1 MEPQQRSHPTPF
13 PSYDPYATHPHDNI
27 RAWLD
32 GVVMDE
38 EHKPLVTDVLHALSG
53 LQHPSE
59 THKTE
64 QPRPKVTVRTIGP
77 GFMGRAPPFASTEF
91 FANIVVVAIL
101 LLFAPGFTLLAA
113 GVFFTSRVAERVAR
127 TMPHTGDANMVSN
140 EQPDYFQASHS
151 ESSESSATATV
162 DDMYRQIEDLARQ
175 VTNASRPHS
184 LHVQDDVLNPP
195 KDSPLNP
202 NSAYFDTVAWTKAFI
217 SLYES
222 DPSSTPGRLTGV
234 AFKNLNVFGYS
245 TGTQYQKSAGNIAL
259 SIASDLVGLATG
271 RTQSRIDILRDFEGL
286 VEPGEMLLALGPPG
300 SGCSTLLKTLAGQ
313 TEGLNVSKDSY
324 MNFRGIDPR
333 YMHDWFRGDVLYNA
347 EVDVHL
353 APLTVGDTLEF
364 ASRARVPATIP
375 AGLISKQYA
384 RIMRDVLMASFG
396 ITHTL
401 NTKVGDDY
409 VRGVS
414 GGERKRVSIV
424 EAALTGA
431 KFQCWDNSTR
441 GLDSG
446 NAIAFCQNLRTQ
458 ADLLDVAAVVAIYQA
473 PQSAYDLFDKVTVL
487 YEGRQ
492 IYFGKI
498 DQAKQYFENMG
509 FMCPDRQTTPDFLT
523 SMTSPS
529 ERRIRPGYEDQAP
542 RTADD
547 FAARW
552 KDSREHSALM
562 SDISAYEKA
571 HPAKVRLEEF
581 QQSIKAER
589 SSFQRLK
596 SPYMI
601 TYPRQVKLCLWRGW
615 KRLVADPGF
624 TISSLVFNIIVGF
637 VLGSMFFNLKAD
649 SSTFYYRGGL
659 IFFALLFNA
668 FASEMEVLTL
678 YAQRPVVEKHNRY
691 ALYHQSAE
699 AISSFILELPY
710 KITNV
715 FTFNSILYFMAN
727 LKREPGPFFFFC
739 LVSFAVLLAM
749 SGIYRTMASL
759 ARTSHQAMVPVT
771 LVTIGVM
778 MYAGFTVPTSYMQGW
793 SRWMGY
799 INPLSYAFEALMAN
813 EFHGRTFQCSGL
825 VPSGSVYGDLP
836 ISGRTCAV
844 VGAVLGSDLV
854 DGDRYIE
861 QSFGYFN
868 SHKWRNVGIL
878 CGYIVFF
885 FITYIVAAEFAKPPK
900 SEGEVLVFRRGKMPA
915 GLAEKARSD
924 EEHQTREIAVT
935 EKVHSLP
942 VEKRPSNERPRP
954 SACGKPIFH
963 WEDIC
968 YDVKI
973 KGQDRRILDHIDGW
987 VQPGVITALMGAS
1000 GAGKTTLLDA
1010 LATRVTMGILSG
1022 DTMVNGQPTDK
1033 SFPHRVGYVQQQDVH
1048 MDTMTVREALQFS
1061 ALLRQSAEIP
1071 RSEKLEYIDEVID
1084 LLDMGDFVD
1093 AVIGVPGQGLN
1104 VEQRKRLTIGVEL
1117 AARPQLL
1124 VFLDEPTSGL
1134 DSQTSWAICD
1144 LIEKLAKSGQAV
1156 LCTIHQPSAMLFSR
1170 FDRLLL
1176 LQRGGKTVYFGDIGT
1191 NARTMIDY
1199 LERNGAPPCPV
1210 DGNPAEWM
1218 LKVTTLSDD
1227 GPNWFDIWRSSPEYH
1242 DVKDELGLLR
1252 QLSTGQG
1259 SGNDSASHHEFVA
1272 SFWTQFVQV
1281 FSRTAKHFWR
1291 SPVYIWSKLTLTV
1304 LLALYIGFTFK
1315 SDNSLQGL
1323 QNQLYAF
1330 FMCLTT
1336 VNEFSKQVMPM
1347 FIPQRA
1353 LYEVRERPSRVY
1365 RWTTYLLSN
1374 VVVEMIWNT
1383 IAAVIFFFCW
1393 YYPARFFR
1401 NTTPDDVNIR
1411 GFTVFLFIWIFF
1423 LWTST
1428 FSQLAIVAIETA
1440 DLASIPASLFAIL
1453 CMSFCGI
1460 GVIRADLPAIW
1471 SDLMYY
1477 VSPMTY
1483 LVSGALSTCLHG
1495 SKVVCTAKEIV
1506 QVPVPSNM
1514 TCGEFLGPFVQGA
1527 GGYLVDA
1534 AATDMCGYCRMATTD
1549 DFLAHFEIKYDDRWR
1564 NFGLLWV
1571 YVGFNI
1577 IAACGLYW
1585 LARVPKGQ
1593 GVRRK

>member
-1 MEPQQRSHPTPF
+1 M
-13 PSYDPYATHPHDNI
+13 
-27 RAWLD
+27 RAS
-32 GVVMDE
+32 E
-38 EHKPLVTDVLHALSG
+38 EH
-53 LQHPSE
+53 E
-59 THKTE
+59 N
-64 QPRPKVTVRTIGP
+64 PRPWSGEV
-77 GFMGRAPPFASTEF
+77 
-91 FANIVVVAIL
+91 
-101 LLFAPGFTLLAA
+101 
-113 GVFFTSRVAERVAR
+113 
-127 TMPHTGDANMVSN
+127 
-140 EQPDYFQASHS
+140 S
-151 ESSESSATATV
+151 ESSTSTAV
-162 DDMYRQIEDLARQ
+162 DDMQRRIENLARQ
-175 VTNASRPHS
+175 VTNPSRPHS
-184 LHVQDDVLNPP
+184 ISGQEDVLNPP
-195 KDSPLNP
+195 KNSCLDPFSPN
-202 NSAYFDTVAWTKAFI
+202 FDTAAWTKAFI

-222 DPSSTPGRLTGV
+222 DPNAAPDRLTGV
-234 AFKNLNVFGYS
+234 AFRNLSVFGYS
-245 TGTQYQKSAGNIAL
+245 TGTQYQKSSGNILL
-259 SIASDLVGLATG
+259 SMASDLVGLATG
-271 RTQSRIDILRDFEGL
+271 RTRGRIDILQDFEGL
-286 VEPGEMLLALGPPG
+286 VGPGEMLLALGPPG

-313 TEGLNVSKDSY
+313 TEGLNVSSESY
-324 MNFRGIDPR
+324 MNFRGINPR
-333 YMHDWFRGDVLYNA
+333 HMHDWFRGDVLYNA

-353 APLTVGDTLEF
+353 APLSVGDTLEF
-364 ASRARVPATIP
+364 ASRARVPSRVP
-375 AGLISKQYA
+375 GGLSSKQYA
-384 RIMRDVLMASFG
+384 RIMRDVMMAAFG
-396 ITHTL
+396 ITHTV
-401 NTKVGDDY
+401 NTKVGNDY

-446 NAIAFCQNLRTQ
+446 NAITFCQNLRTQ
-458 ADLLDVAAVVAIYQA
+458 SDLLSVAAVVAIYQA

-498 DQAKQYFENMG
+498 DQAKAYFENLG
-509 FMCPDRQTTPDFLT
+509 FLCPDRQTTPDFLT
-523 SMTSPS
+523 SMTSPN
-529 ERRIRPGYEDQAP
+529 ERRIRPGYEHLAP
-542 RTADD
+542 RTPEE

-552 KDSREHSALM
+552 KASPDRSQLS
-562 SDISAYEKA
+562 SGITGYEQA
-571 HPAKVRLEEF
+571 HPEKDRLEEF
-581 QQSIKAER
+581 SQSVKAEQ
-589 SSFQRLK
+589 SSMQRLK
-596 SPYMI
+596 SPYTI
-601 TYPRQVKLCLWRGW
+601 TYPQQVKLCIWRGW

-624 TISSLVFNIIVGF
+624 TLSSLIYNIIVGF
-637 VLGSMFFNLKAD
+637 VLGSMFFGLKVD
-649 SSTFYYRGGL
+649 SSTFYYRGGI
-659 IFFALLFNA
+659 IFFSLLFNA

-678 YAQRPVVEKHNRY
+678 YEQRPVVEKHNRY

-699 AISSFILELPY
+699 AISSYVLELPY

-739 LVSFAVLLAM
+739 LVSFAVLLSM

-771 LVTIGVM
+771 LLTLGVM

-813 EFHGRTFQCSGL
+813 EFHGRTFQCGTL
-825 VPSGSVYGDLP
+825 IPSGGSYDQLP
-836 ISGRTCAV
+836 LSLRTCSA
-844 VGAVLGSDLV
+844 VGAVPGSDVV

-861 QSFGYFN
+861 ESFGYHN
-868 SHKWRNVGIL
+868 SHKWRNFGIL
-878 CGYIVFF
+878 CGFIIFF
-885 FITYIVAAEFAKPPK
+885 FITYIITAEYAKPPK
-900 SEGEVLVFRRGKMPA
+900 SEGEVLVFRRGKLPP
-915 GLAEKARSD
+915 GIDEKSRSD
-924 EEHQTREIAVT
+924 EEHRIGHVALT
-935 EKVHSLP
+935 EKVH
-942 VEKRPSNERPRP
+942 PSPPERQVSEERPRP
-954 SACGKPIFH
+954 SACGRPIFH
-963 WEDIC
+963 WEDVC

-973 KGQDRRILDHIDGW
+973 KGEDRRILDNVDGW

-1010 LATRVTMGILSG
+1010 LATRVTMGVLSG

-1048 MDTMTVREALQFS
+1048 MDTMTVREALEFS

-1071 RSEKLEYIDEVID
+1071 RHEKLAYIDEVID
-1084 LLDMGDFVD
+1084 LLDMGDFID

-1176 LQRGGKTVYFGDIGT
+1176 LQRGGKTVYFGDIGP
-1191 NARTMIDY
+1191 NARVMIDY
-1199 LERNGAPPCPV
+1199 LESNGAPPCPA
-1210 DGNPAEWM
+1210 DANPAEWM
-1218 LKVTTLSDD
+1218 LKVTTLSED
-1227 GPNWFDIWRSSPEYH
+1227 GPNWFDIWRSSPEYGA
-1242 DVKDELGLLR
+1242 VKDELGLLR
-1252 QLSTGQG
+1252 QLAANRSLESDQ
-1259 SGNDSASHHEFVA
+1259 ASDHEFVT
-1272 SFWTQFVQV
+1272 SFSTQLAQV
-1281 FSRTAKHFWR
+1281 FLRTAKHFWR

-1336 VNEFSKQVMPM
+1336 VNEFSKQIMPM

-1365 RWTTYLLSN
+1365 RWSTYILSN
-1374 VVVEMIWNT
+1374 VAIEMIWNT
-1383 IAAVIFFFCW
+1383 IAAVVFFFCW
-1393 YYPARFFR
+1393 YYPARFTR
-1401 NTTPDDVNIR
+1401 NTTPDDVSIR
-1411 GFTVFLFIWIFF
+1411 GFTVFLFMWMFF

-1428 FSQLAIVAIETA
+1428 FSQLAIVAVETA
-1440 DLASIPASLFAIL
+1440 DLASIPSSLFAIL

-1471 SDLMYY
+1471 ADFMYW

-1495 SKVVCTAKEIV
+1495 SEVVCAEKEIV
-1506 QVPVPSNM
+1506 KVPLPAAST
-1514 TCGEFLGPFVQGA
+1514 TCGEFLGPFVQAA
-1527 GGYLVDA
+1527 GGYIVDA
-1534 AATDMCGYCRMATTD
+1534 AATDTCGYCSMRTTD
-1549 DFLAHFEIKYDDRWR
+1549 DYLKHFEIDYDDRWR

-1571 YVGFNI
+1571 YIGFNV
-1577 IAACGLYW
+1577 AAICGLYW

-1593 GVRRK
+1593 GVKRKQA

>member
-1 MEPQQRSHPTPF
+1 M
-13 PSYDPYATHPHDNI
+13 
-27 RAWLD
+27 RAS
-32 GVVMDE
+32 E
-38 EHKPLVTDVLHALSG
+38 EH
-53 LQHPSE
+53 E
-59 THKTE
+59 N
-64 QPRPKVTVRTIGP
+64 PRPWSGEV
-77 GFMGRAPPFASTEF
+77 
-91 FANIVVVAIL
+91 
-101 LLFAPGFTLLAA
+101 
-113 GVFFTSRVAERVAR
+113 
-127 TMPHTGDANMVSN
+127 
-140 EQPDYFQASHS
+140 S
-151 ESSESSATATV
+151 ESSTSTAV
-162 DDMYRQIEDLARQ
+162 DDMQRRIENLARQ
-175 VTNASRPHS
+175 VTNPSRPHS
-184 LHVQDDVLNPP
+184 ISGQEDVLNPP
-195 KDSPLNP
+195 KNSCLDPFSPN
-202 NSAYFDTVAWTKAFI
+202 FDTAAWTKAFI

-222 DPSSTPGRLTGV
+222 DPNAAPDRLTGV
-234 AFKNLNVFGYS
+234 AFRNLSVFGYS
-245 TGTQYQKSAGNIAL
+245 TGTQYQKSSGNILL
-259 SIASDLVGLATG
+259 SMASDLVGLATG
-271 RTQSRIDILRDFEGL
+271 RTRGRIDILQDFEGL

-300 SGCSTLLKTLAGQ
+300 SGCSTLLKTLAGH
-313 TEGLNVSKDSY
+313 TEGLNVSNESY
-324 MNFRGIDPR
+324 MNFRGLGTPINSPFFYLRRLGINPR
-333 YMHDWFRGDVLYNA
+333 HMHDWFRGDVLYNA

-353 APLTVGDTLEF
+353 APLSVGDTLEF
-364 ASRARVPATIP
+364 ASRARVPCRVP
-375 AGLISKQYA
+375 GGLSSKQYA
-384 RIMRDVLMASFG
+384 RIMRDVMMAAFG
-396 ITHTL
+396 ITHTV
-401 NTKVGDDY
+401 NTKVGNDY

-446 NAIAFCQNLRTQ
+446 NAITFCQNLRTQ
-458 ADLLDVAAVVAIYQA
+458 SDLLNVAAVVAIYQA

-498 DQAKQYFENMG
+498 DQAKAYFENLG
-509 FMCPDRQTTPDFLT
+509 FLCPDRQTTPDFLT
-523 SMTSPS
+523 SMTSPN
-529 ERRIRPGYEDQAP
+529 ERRIRPGYEHLAP
-542 RTADD
+542 RTPEE

-552 KDSREHSALM
+552 KASPDRSQLSSE
-562 SDISAYEKA
+562 ITGYEQA
-571 HPAKVRLEEF
+571 HPEKDRLEEF
-581 QQSIKAER
+581 SESVKAER
-589 SSFQRLK
+589 SSMQRLK
-596 SPYMI
+596 SPYTI
-601 TYPRQVKLCLWRGW
+601 TYPQQVKLCIWRGW

-624 TISSLVFNIIVGF
+624 TLSSLIYNIIVGF
-637 VLGSMFFNLKAD
+637 VLGSMFFGLKVD
-649 SSTFYYRGGL
+649 SSTFYYRGGI
-659 IFFALLFNA
+659 IFFSLLFNA

-678 YAQRPVVEKHNRY
+678 YEQRPVVEKHNRY

-699 AISSFILELPY
+699 AISSYVLELPY

-727 LKREPGPFFFFC
+727 LKREP
-739 LVSFAVLLAM
+739 
-749 SGIYRTMASL
+749 
-759 ARTSHQAMVPVT
+759 
-771 LVTIGVM
+771 VM

-793 SRWMGY
+793 SRWMSY

-813 EFHGRTFQCSGL
+813 EFHGRTFHCGTL
-825 VPSGSVYGDLP
+825 IPSGGSYDQLP
-836 ISGRTCAV
+836 LSLRTCSA
-844 VGAVLGSDLV
+844 VGAVPGSDVV

-861 QSFGYFN
+861 ESFGYHN
-868 SHKWRNVGIL
+868 SHKWRNFGIL
-878 CGYIVFF
+878 CGFIIFF
-885 FITYIVAAEFAKPPK
+885 FITYIITAEYAKPPK
-900 SEGEVLVFRRGKMPA
+900 SEGEVLVFRRGKLPP
-915 GLAEKARSD
+915 GIDEKSRSD
-924 EEHQTREIAVT
+924 EEHRIGHVALA
-935 EKVHSLP
+935 EKVH
-942 VEKRPSNERPRP
+942 PSPPERQVSEDRPRP

-963 WEDIC
+963 WEDVC

-973 KGQDRRILDHIDGW
+973 KGEDRRILDNVDGW

-1010 LATRVTMGILSG
+1010 LATRVTMGVLSG

-1048 MDTMTVREALQFS
+1048 MDTMTVREALEFS

-1071 RSEKLEYIDEVID
+1071 RHEKLAYIDEVID
-1084 LLDMGDFVD
+1084 LLDMGDFID

-1176 LQRGGKTVYFGDIGT
+1176 LQRGGKTVYFGDIGP
-1191 NARTMIDY
+1191 NARVMIDY
-1199 LERNGAPPCPV
+1199 LESNGAPPCPA
-1210 DGNPAEWM
+1210 DANPAEWM
-1218 LKVTTLSDD
+1218 LKVTTLSED
-1227 GPNWFDIWRSSPEYH
+1227 GPNWFDIWRSSPEYRS
-1242 DVKDELGLLR
+1242 VKDELGLLR
-1252 QLSTGQG
+1252 QLAANQSLESDQ
-1259 SGNDSASHHEFVA
+1259 ASDHEFVT
-1272 SFWTQFVQV
+1272 SFSTQLAQV
-1281 FSRTAKHFWR
+1281 LLRTAKHFWR

-1336 VNEFSKQVMPM
+1336 VNEFSKQIMPM

-1365 RWTTYLLSN
+1365 RWSTYILSN
-1374 VVVEMIWNT
+1374 VAIEMIWNT
-1383 IAAVIFFFCW
+1383 IAAVVFFFCW
-1393 YYPARFFR
+1393 YYPARFTR
-1401 NTTPDDVNIR
+1401 NTTPDDVSIR
-1411 GFTVFLFIWIFF
+1411 GFTVFLFMWMFF

-1440 DLASIPASLFAIL
+1440 DLASIPSSLFAIL

-1471 SDLMYY
+1471 ADFMYW

-1495 SKVVCTAKEIV
+1495 SEVVCAEKEIV
-1506 QVPVPSNM
+1506 KVPLPAANT
-1514 TCGEFLGPFVQGA
+1514 TCGEFLGPFVQAA
-1527 GGYLVDA
+1527 GGYIVDA
-1534 AATDMCGYCRMATTD
+1534 AATDTCGYCSMRTTD
-1549 DFLAHFEIKYDDRWR
+1549 DYLKHFEIDYDDRWR

-1571 YVGFNI
+1571 YIGFNV
-1577 IAACGLYW
+1577 AAICGLYW

-1593 GVRRK
+1593 GVKRKQA

>member
-1 MEPQQRSHPTPF
+1 MR
-13 PSYDPYATHPHDNI
+13 
-27 RAWLD
+27 
-32 GVVMDE
+32 
-38 EHKPLVTDVLHALSG
+38 
-53 LQHPSE
+53 PSE
-59 THKTE
+59 GSEH
-64 QPRPKVTVRTIGP
+64 
-77 GFMGRAPPFASTEF
+77 
-91 FANIVVVAIL
+91 
-101 LLFAPGFTLLAA
+101 
-113 GVFFTSRVAERVAR
+113 
-127 TMPHTGDANMVSN
+127 
-140 EQPDYFQASHS
+140 FQASDAGYS
-151 ESSESSATATV
+151 DSSATTAA
-162 DDMYRQIEDLARQ
+162 DEMDREIENLARQ
-175 VTNASRPHS
+175 ITIASRPHS
-184 LHVQDDVLNPP
+184 LHVQDDVLNPT
-195 KDSPLNP
+195 KNSPLDP
-202 NSAYFDTVAWTKAFI
+202 NSPNFNAAVWTKAFI

-222 DPSSTPGRLTGV
+222 DPASTPGRLTGV
-234 AFKNLNVFGYS
+234 AFKQLSVFGYS
-245 TGTQYQKSAGNIAL
+245 TGTQYQKSVGNMAL
-259 SIASDLVGLATG
+259 SIASDLFGLVGSRNKA
-271 RTQSRIDILRDFEGL
+271 RIDILRDFEGL
-286 VEPGEMLLALGPPG
+286 VEPGEMLLVLGPPG

-333 YMHDWFRGDVLYNA
+333 RMHDWFRGDVLYNA

-364 ASRARVPATIP
+364 ASRARVPAKVP
-375 AGLISKQYA
+375 AGLTSKQYA
-384 RIMRDVLMASFG
+384 RIMRDVIMAAFG
-396 ITHTL
+396 ITHTV

-446 NAIAFCQNLRTQ
+446 NAIAFCQNIRTQ
-458 ADLLDVAAVVAIYQA
+458 ADLLNVAAVVAIYQA

-492 IYFGKI
+492 IFFGRI
-498 DQAKQYFENMG
+498 DQAKGYFESLG
-509 FMCPDRQTTPDFLT
+509 FLCPERQTTPDFLT
-523 SMTSPS
+523 SMTSPN
-529 ERRIRPGYEDQAP
+529 ERRVKPGYENMAP
-542 RTADD
+542 RTPDE

-552 KDSREHSALM
+552 KASQDRAILM
-562 SDISAYEKA
+562 ASIEVYEQA
-571 HPAKVRLEEF
+571 HPAEHRLDEF

-589 SSFQRLK
+589 SSLQRLK

-601 TYPRQVKLCLWRGW
+601 SYPRQVKLCLWRGW

-678 YAQRPVVEKHNRY
+678 YAQRPVIEKHNRY

-699 AISSFILELPY
+699 AISSYVTELPY
-710 KITNV
+710 KIINV

-739 LVSFAVLLAM
+739 LVSFTVLLAM

-771 LVTIGVM
+771 IVTIGVM

-799 INPLSYAFEALMAN
+799 INPLSYAFESLMAN
-813 EFHGRTFQCSGL
+813 EFHGRMFSCAGL
-825 VPSGSVYGDLP
+825 VPSGPGYDELP
-836 ISGRTCAV
+836 LSGRTCAV
-844 VGAVLGSDLV
+844 VGAVPGSNMV

-861 QSFGYFN
+861 ESFGYFN
-868 SHKWRNVGIL
+868 ANKWRNVGIL

-885 FITYIVAAEFAKPPK
+885 FIAYIITAEYAKPPK
-900 SEGEVLVFRRGKMPA
+900 SEGEVLIFRRGKMPA
-915 GLAEKARSD
+915 GLDEKLRADEEQQNRETVLTEKIQSSGAEKHTD
-924 EEHQTREIAVT
+924 L
-935 EKVHSLP
+935 K
-942 VEKRPSNERPRP
+942 RPRP
-954 SACGKPIFH
+954 SACEKPIFH

-973 KGQDRRILDHIDGW
+973 KDQDRRILDNVDGW

-1010 LATRVTMGILSG
+1010 LATRVTMGVLSG
-1022 DTMVNGQPTDK
+1022 STMVNGQPTDK

-1048 MDTMTVREALQFS
+1048 MDTMTVREALEFS

-1071 RSEKLEYIDEVID
+1071 RAEKLAYIDEVIN

-1093 AVIGVPGQGLN
+1093 AVIGFPGQGLN

-1144 LIEKLAKSGQAV
+1144 LIEKLAKSGQAI

-1210 DGNPAEWM
+1210 DANPAEWM
-1218 LKVTTLSDD
+1218 LKVTTLSED
-1227 GPNWFDIWRSSPEYH
+1227 GPNWFDIWRSSSEYQEF
-1242 DVKDELGLLR
+1242 KNELGLLR
-1252 QLSTGQG
+1252 QLA
-1259 SGNDSASHHEFVA
+1259 GNQSLQSAPAAQHEFVT
-1272 SFWTQFVQV
+1272 SFWTQFGEV

-1291 SPVYIWSKLTLTV
+1291 SPVYIWSKLTLTI

-1315 SDNSLQGL
+1315 SENSLQGM

-1336 VNEFSKQVMPM
+1336 VNEFSKQIMPM

-1365 RWTTYLLSN
+1365 RWTTYILSN
-1374 VVVEMIWNT
+1374 IAIEMIWNT

-1393 YYPARFFR
+1393 YYPARFFH
-1401 NTTPDDVNIR
+1401 NTTPDDVSIR
-1411 GFTVFLFIWIFF
+1411 GFTVFLFMWTFF
-1423 LWTST
+1423 LWMST

-1471 SDLMYY
+1471 SDFMYY

-1483 LVSGALSTCLHG
+1483 LVSGALSACLHG
-1495 SKVVCTAKEIV
+1495 SKVVCAAKEIV
-1506 QVPVPSNM
+1506 QIPLPSNM
-1514 TCGEFLGPFVQGA
+1514 TCSEFLGPFVQGA
-1527 GGYLVDA
+1527 GGYLVDTTTA
-1534 AATDMCGYCRMATTD
+1534 GLCGYCRLATTD

-1571 YVGFNI
+1571 YIGFNVL
-1577 IAACGLYW
+1577 AACGLYW
-1585 LARVPKGQ
+1585 LARVPKSQ
-1593 GVRRK
+1593 GVMRK

>member
-1 MEPQQRSHPTPF
+1 M
-13 PSYDPYATHPHDNI
+13 
-27 RAWLD
+27 
-32 GVVMDE
+32 
-38 EHKPLVTDVLHALSG
+38 
-53 LQHPSE
+53 HPSE
-59 THKTE
+59 EVDH
-64 QPRPKVTVRTIGP
+64 
-77 GFMGRAPPFASTEF
+77 
-91 FANIVVVAIL
+91 
-101 LLFAPGFTLLAA
+101 
-113 GVFFTSRVAERVAR
+113 
-127 TMPHTGDANMVSN
+127 
-140 EQPDYFQASHS
+140 FQASNARASDFS
-151 ESSESSATATV
+151 ETTIT
-162 DDMYRQIEDLARQ
+162 DDMHRQIENLARQ
-175 VTNASRPHS
+175 VTATSRPQS
-184 LHVQDDVLNPP
+184 LHAQDDVLNPP
-195 KDSPLNP
+195 RNSHLDPSSPNFDS
-202 NSAYFDTVAWTKAFI
+202 AAWTRAFI

-222 DPSSTPGRLTGV
+222 DPASTPNRLTGV
-234 AFKNLNVFGYS
+234 AFRNLNVFGYS
-245 TGTQYQKSAGNIAL
+245 TGTQYQKSTGNIAL
-259 SIASDLVGLATG
+259 SIATNLIGLATG
-271 RTQSRIDILRDFEGL
+271 RTKGRIDILQDFEGL

-300 SGCSTLLKTLAGQ
+300 SGCSTLLRTLAGQ
-313 TEGLNVSKDSY
+313 TEGLNVSTDSY
-324 MNFRGIDPR
+324 MNFRGINPR

-364 ASRARVPATIP
+364 ASRARVPTNVP
-375 AGLISKQYA
+375 AGLTSKQYA
-384 RIMRDVLMASFG
+384 RIMRDVLMAAFG
-396 ITHTL
+396 ISHTI
-401 NTKVGDDY
+401 NTKVGDDF

-458 ADLLDVAAVVAIYQA
+458 ADLLNVAAVVAIYQA

-492 IYFGKI
+492 IYFGRI
-498 DQAKQYFENMG
+498 EQARSYFEDMG
-509 FMCPDRQTTPDFLT
+509 FLCPERQTTPDFLT

-529 ERRIRPGYEDQAP
+529 ERRIRPGYENMTP
-542 RTADD
+542 RTPDE

-552 KDSREHSALM
+552 KASPDRAALM
-562 SDISAYEKA
+562 TAIEAYEKT
-571 HPAKVRLEEF
+571 HPAKDRLEEF

-589 SSFQRLK
+589 SPRQRMK

-601 TYPRQVKLCLWRGW
+601 TYPRQVRLCLWRGW
-615 KRLVADPGF
+615 KRLLADPGF
-624 TISSLVFNIIVGF
+624 TISSLVYNIIVGF
-637 VLGSMFFNLKAD
+637 VLGSMFFNMKTD
-649 SSTFYYRGGL
+649 SSTFYYRGGI

-699 AISSFILELPY
+699 AISSYIIELPY

-727 LKREPGPFFFFC
+727 LNREPGPFFFFC

-771 LVTIGVM
+771 LVTLGVM

-813 EFHGRTFQCSGL
+813 EFHGRTFKCDNL
-825 VPSGSVYGDLP
+825 VPSGPDYDQLP
-836 ISGRTCAV
+836 LSGRTCSV
-844 VGAVLGSDLV
+844 VGAVPGSDAI

-861 QSFGYFN
+861 ESFGYFN

-885 FITYIVAAEFAKPPK
+885 FITYIITAEYAKPPK
-900 SEGEVLVFRRGKMPA
+900 SEGEVLVFRRGKAPA
-915 GLAEKARSD
+915 GVDDKAHLD
-924 EEHQTREIAVT
+924 EENQRKETTVIEMEHLSRP
-935 EKVHSLP
+935 EKQGAEH
-942 VEKRPSNERPRP
+942 RPRP

-973 KGQDRRILDHIDGW
+973 KGQDRRILDHVDGF

-1010 LATRVTMGILSG
+1010 LATRVTMGVLSG

-1048 MDTMTVREALQFS
+1048 MDTMTVREALEFS

-1071 RSEKLEYIDEVID
+1071 RAEKLAYIDEVID

-1176 LQRGGKTVYFGDIGT
+1176 LQRGGKTVYFGEIGT
-1191 NARTMIDY
+1191 NARIMIDY
-1199 LERNGAPPCPV
+1199 LERNGAPPCPP
-1210 DGNPAEWM
+1210 DANPAEWM
-1218 LKVTTLSDD
+1218 LKVTTLSED
-1227 GPNWFDIWRSSPEYH
+1227 GPNWFEVWRSSAEYQ
-1242 DVKDELGLLR
+1242 DVKEELRLLR
-1252 QLSTGQG
+1252 QLAEGHTNQG
-1259 SGNDSASHHEFVA
+1259 DPSSEHEFVT

-1291 SPVYIWSKLTLTV
+1291 SPVYIWSKLTLTI

-1374 VVVEMIWNT
+1374 VVIEMIWNT
-1383 IAAVIFFFCW
+1383 VAAVVFFFCW

-1401 NTTPDDVNIR
+1401 NTTPDDVSIR
-1411 GFTVFLFIWIFF
+1411 GFTVFLFIWMFF

-1440 DLASIPASLFAIL
+1440 DLASIPASFFAIL

-1460 GVIRADLPAIW
+1460 SVIRADLPAIW
-1471 SDLMYY
+1471 SDFMYY

-1483 LVSGALSTCLHG
+1483 LASGALSTCLHG

-1514 TCGEFLGPFVQGA
+1514 TCDDFLGPYVQSA

-1534 AATDMCGYCRMATTD
+1534 ASTGGCGYCRMATTD
-1549 DFLAHFEIKYDDRWR
+1549 DYLAHFNINYDDRWR

-1571 YVGFNI
+1571 YIAFNI
-1577 IAACGLYW
+1577 VVACGLYW
-1585 LARVPKGQ
+1585 LVRVPKGQ
-1593 GVRRK
+1593 GVKRK

>member
-1 MEPQQRSHPTPF
+1 M
-13 PSYDPYATHPHDNI
+13 
-27 RAWLD
+27 RAS
-32 GVVMDE
+32 E
-38 EHKPLVTDVLHALSG
+38 EH
-53 LQHPSE
+53 E
-59 THKTE
+59 N
-64 QPRPKVTVRTIGP
+64 PRPWSGEV
-77 GFMGRAPPFASTEF
+77 
-91 FANIVVVAIL
+91 
-101 LLFAPGFTLLAA
+101 
-113 GVFFTSRVAERVAR
+113 
-127 TMPHTGDANMVSN
+127 
-140 EQPDYFQASHS
+140 S
-151 ESSESSATATV
+151 ESSTSTAV
-162 DDMYRQIEDLARQ
+162 DDMQRRIENLARQ
-175 VTNASRPHS
+175 VTNPSRPHS
-184 LHVQDDVLNPP
+184 ISGQEDVLNPP
-195 KDSPLNP
+195 KNSCLDPFSPN
-202 NSAYFDTVAWTKAFI
+202 FDTAAWTKAFI

-222 DPSSTPGRLTGV
+222 DPNAAPDRLTGV
-234 AFKNLNVFGYS
+234 AFRNLSVFGYS
-245 TGTQYQKSAGNIAL
+245 TGTQYQKSSGNIIL
-259 SIASDLVGLATG
+259 SMASDLVGLATG
-271 RTQSRIDILRDFEGL
+271 RTRGRIDILQDFEGL

-313 TEGLNVSKDSY
+313 TEGLNVSNESY
-324 MNFRGIDPR
+324 MNFRGINPR
-333 YMHDWFRGDVLYNA
+333 HMHDWFRGDVLYNA

-353 APLTVGDTLEF
+353 APLSVGDTLEF
-364 ASRARVPATIP
+364 ASRARVPSRVP
-375 AGLISKQYA
+375 GGLSSKQYA
-384 RIMRDVLMASFG
+384 RIMRDVMMAAFG
-396 ITHTL
+396 ITHTV
-401 NTKVGDDY
+401 NTKVGNDY

-446 NAIAFCQNLRTQ
+446 NAITFCQNLRTQ
-458 ADLLDVAAVVAIYQA
+458 SDLLNVAAVVAIYQA

-498 DQAKQYFENMG
+498 DQAKAYFDNLG
-509 FMCPDRQTTPDFLT
+509 FLCPDRQTTPDFLT
-523 SMTSPS
+523 SMTSPN
-529 ERRIRPGYEDQAP
+529 ERRIRPGYEHLAP
-542 RTADD
+542 RTPEE

-552 KDSREHSALM
+552 KASPDRSQLSSE
-562 SDISAYEKA
+562 ITGYEQA
-571 HPAKVRLEEF
+571 HPEKDRLEEF
-581 QQSIKAER
+581 SQSVKAER
-589 SSFQRLK
+589 SSMQRLK
-596 SPYMI
+596 SPYTI
-601 TYPRQVKLCLWRGW
+601 TYPQQVKLCIWRGW

-624 TISSLVFNIIVGF
+624 TLSSLIYNIIVGF
-637 VLGSMFFNLKAD
+637 VLGSMFFGLKVD
-649 SSTFYYRGGL
+649 SSTFYYRGGI
-659 IFFALLFNA
+659 IFFSLLFNA

-678 YAQRPVVEKHNRY
+678 YEQRPVVEKHNRY

-699 AISSFILELPY
+699 AISSYVLELPY

-727 LKREPGPFFFFC
+727 LKREP
-739 LVSFAVLLAM
+739 
-749 SGIYRTMASL
+749 
-759 ARTSHQAMVPVT
+759 
-771 LVTIGVM
+771 GVM

-813 EFHGRTFQCSGL
+813 EFHGRTFQCGTL
-825 VPSGSVYGDLP
+825 IPSGGSYDQLP
-836 ISGRTCAV
+836 LSLRTCSA
-844 VGAVLGSDLV
+844 VGAVPGSDVV

-861 QSFGYFN
+861 ESFGYHN
-868 SHKWRNVGIL
+868 SHKWRNFGIL
-878 CGYIVFF
+878 CGFIIFF
-885 FITYIVAAEFAKPPK
+885 FITYIITAEYAKPPK
-900 SEGEVLVFRRGKMPA
+900 SEGEVLVFRRGKLPP
-915 GLAEKARSD
+915 GIDEKSRSD
-924 EEHQTREIAVT
+924 EEHRIGHVALT
-935 EKVHSLP
+935 EKVH
-942 VEKRPSNERPRP
+942 PSPPERQVSEDRPRP

-963 WEDIC
+963 WEDVC

-973 KGQDRRILDHIDGW
+973 KGEDRRILDNVDGW

-1010 LATRVTMGILSG
+1010 LATRVTMGVLSG

-1048 MDTMTVREALQFS
+1048 MDTMTVREALEFS

-1071 RSEKLEYIDEVID
+1071 RHEKLAYIDEVIE
-1084 LLDMGDFVD
+1084 LLDMGDFID

-1176 LQRGGKTVYFGDIGT
+1176 LQRGGKTVYFGDIGP
-1191 NARTMIDY
+1191 NARVMIDY
-1199 LERNGAPPCPV
+1199 LESNGAPPCPA
-1210 DGNPAEWM
+1210 DANPAEWM
-1218 LKVTTLSDD
+1218 LKVTTLSED
-1227 GPNWFDIWRSSPEYH
+1227 GPNWFDIWRSSPEYRS
-1242 DVKDELGLLR
+1242 VKDELGLLR
-1252 QLSTGQG
+1252 QLAANQSLESDQ
-1259 SGNDSASHHEFVA
+1259 ASDHEFVT
-1272 SFWTQFVQV
+1272 SFSTQLAQV
-1281 FSRTAKHFWR
+1281 FLRTAKHFWR

-1336 VNEFSKQVMPM
+1336 VNEFSKQIMPM

-1365 RWTTYLLSN
+1365 RWSTYILSN
-1374 VVVEMIWNT
+1374 VAIEMIWNT
-1383 IAAVIFFFCW
+1383 IAAVVFFFCW
-1393 YYPARFFR
+1393 YYPARFTR
-1401 NTTPDDVNIR
+1401 NTTPDDVSIR
-1411 GFTVFLFIWIFF
+1411 GFTVFLFMWMFF

-1440 DLASIPASLFAIL
+1440 DLASIPSSLFAIL

-1471 SDLMYY
+1471 ADFMYW

-1495 SKVVCTAKEIV
+1495 SKVVCAEKEIV
-1506 QVPVPSNM
+1506 RVPLPAANT
-1514 TCGEFLGPFVQGA
+1514 TCGEFLGPFVRAA
-1527 GGYLVDA
+1527 GGYIVDA
-1534 AATDMCGYCRMATTD
+1534 AATDTCGYCSMRTTD
-1549 DFLAHFEIKYDDRWR
+1549 DYLKHFEIDFDDRWR

-1571 YVGFNI
+1571 YIGFNV
-1577 IAACGLYW
+1577 AAICGLYW

-1593 GVRRK
+1593 GVKRKQA

>member
-1 MEPQQRSHPTPF
+1 MH
-13 PSYDPYATHPHDNI
+13 
-27 RAWLD
+27 
-32 GVVMDE
+32 
-38 EHKPLVTDVLHALSG
+38 
-53 LQHPSE
+53 
-59 THKTE
+59 
-64 QPRPKVTVRTIGP
+64 
-77 GFMGRAPPFASTEF
+77 
-91 FANIVVVAIL
+91 
-101 LLFAPGFTLLAA
+101 
-113 GVFFTSRVAERVAR
+113 
-127 TMPHTGDANMVSN
+127 
-140 EQPDYFQASHS
+140 
-151 ESSESSATATV
+151 
-162 DDMYRQIEDLARQ
+162 RQIENLARQ
-175 VTNASRPHS
+175 VTATSRPQS
-184 LHVQDDVLNPP
+184 LHAEDDVLNPP
-195 KDSPLNP
+195 KNSHLDPSSPNFDS
-202 NSAYFDTVAWTKAFI
+202 AAWTRAFI
-217 SLYES
+217 SL
-222 DPSSTPGRLTGV
+222 
-234 AFKNLNVFGYS
+234 NLNVFGYS
-245 TGTQYQKSAGNIAL
+245 TGTQYQKRTGNIAL
-259 SIASDLVGLATG
+259 SIATNLIGLATG
-271 RTQSRIDILRDFEGL
+271 RKKGRIDILQDFEGL
-286 VEPGEMLLALGPPG
+286 VEPGI
-300 SGCSTLLKTLAGQ
+300 
-313 TEGLNVSKDSY
+313 N
-324 MNFRGIDPR
+324 PR
-333 YMHDWFRGDVLYNA
+333 YMHDWFCGDVLYNA

-364 ASRARVPATIP
+364 ASRARVPTNVP
-375 AGLISKQYA
+375 AGLTSKQYA
-384 RIMRDVLMASFG
+384 RIMRDVLMAAFG
-396 ITHTL
+396 ISHTI
-401 NTKVGDDY
+401 NTKVGDDF

-458 ADLLDVAAVVAIYQA
+458 ADLLNVAAVVAIYQA

-492 IYFGKI
+492 IYFGRI
-498 DQAKQYFENMG
+498 EQAKSYFEDMG
-509 FMCPDRQTTPDFLT
+509 FLCPERQTTPDFLT

-529 ERRIRPGYEDQAP
+529 ERRIRPGYENMTP
-542 RTADD
+542 RTPDE

-552 KDSREHSALM
+552 KASPDRAALM
-562 SDISAYEKA
+562 TAIEAYEKT
-571 HPAKVRLEEF
+571 HPAKDRLEEF

-589 SSFQRLK
+589 SPMQRMK

-601 TYPRQVKLCLWRGW
+601 TYHRQ
-615 KRLVADPGF
+615 
-624 TISSLVFNIIVGF
+624 
-637 VLGSMFFNLKAD
+637 
-649 SSTFYYRGGL
+649 
-659 IFFALLFNA
+659 
-668 FASEMEVLTL
+668 VLTL

-699 AISSFILELPY
+699 AISSYIIELPY

-727 LKREPGPFFFFC
+727 LNREPGPFFFFC

-759 ARTSHQAMVPVT
+759 ARTSQQAMVPVT
-771 LVTIGVM
+771 LVTLGVM

-813 EFHGRTFQCSGL
+813 EFHGRTFKCDDL
-825 VPSGSVYGDLP
+825 VPSGPDYDQLP
-836 ISGRTCAV
+836 LSGRTCSV
-844 VGAVLGSDLV
+844 VGAAPGSDAI

-861 QSFGYFN
+861 ETFGYFN

-878 CGYIVFF
+878 CGYVVLF
-885 FITYIVAAEFAKPPK
+885 FITYIITAEYAKPPK
-900 SEGEVLVFRRGKMPA
+900 SEGEVLVFRRGKAP
-915 GLAEKARSD
+915 GGVDDKAHMD
-924 EEHQTREIAVT
+924 EESQRKETTVIEMEHISRPEKQGT
-935 EKVHSLP
+935 EH
-942 VEKRPSNERPRP
+942 RPRP

-973 KGQDRRILDHIDGW
+973 KGQDRRILDHVDGF

-1010 LATRVTMGILSG
+1010 LATRVTMGVLSG

-1048 MDTMTVREALQFS
+1048 MDTMTVREALEFS

-1071 RSEKLEYIDEVID
+1071 RAEKLAYIDEVID

-1176 LQRGGKTVYFGDIGT
+1176 LQRGGKTVYFGEIGT

-1199 LERNGAPPCPV
+1199 LERNGAPPCPP
-1210 DGNPAEWM
+1210 DANPAEWM
-1218 LKVTTLSDD
+1218 LKVTTLSED
-1227 GPNWFDIWRSSPEYH
+1227 GPNWFEVWRSSAEYQ
-1242 DVKDELGLLR
+1242 DVKDELRLLR
-1252 QLSTGQG
+1252 QLAEGQTSQG
-1259 SGNDSASHHEFVA
+1259 DPSSEHEFVT

-1281 FSRTAKHFWR
+1281 FSRIAKHFWR
-1291 SPVYIWSKLTLTV
+1291 SPVYIWSKLTLTI

-1374 VVVEMIWNT
+1374 VVIEMVWNT
-1383 IAAVIFFFCW
+1383 IAAVVFFFCW

-1401 NTTPDDVNIR
+1401 NTTPDDVSIR
-1411 GFTVFLFIWIFF
+1411 GFTVFLFIWMFF

-1440 DLASIPASLFAIL
+1440 DLASIPASFFAIL

-1460 GVIRADLPAIW
+1460 SVIRADLPAIW
-1471 SDLMYY
+1471 SDFMYY

-1483 LVSGALSTCLHG
+1483 LASGALSTCLHG

-1514 TCGEFLGPFVQGA
+1514 TCGDFLGPYVQSA

-1534 AATDMCGYCRMATTD
+1534 AATDTCGYCRMATTD
-1549 DFLAHFEIKYDDRWR
+1549 DYLAHFNIKYDDRWR

-1571 YVGFNI
+1571 YIGFNI
-1577 IAACGLYW
+1577 VVACGLYW
-1585 LARVPKGQ
+1585 LVRVPKGQ
-1593 GVRRK
+1593 GVKRK